1 MKLLFG
7 SHVPSLFTL
16 FILLILHTSS
26 GIHILLILHTSSGTQ
41 SLLILHAKAGTVDK
55 RENITKLL
63 SLFKSQ
69 EELFNRT
76 VTGDPNLTC

>member
-26 GIHILLILHTSSGTQ
+26 GIHILLILHTSSGTH

-55 RENITKLL
+55 RENML

-69 EELFNRT
+69 EELCNRT
-76 VTGDPNLTC
+76 VTGDPN